1 MYLEGVKQMTLV
13 YNEKFTVQGTG
24 VLACKWRN
32 CGREFTEKKYLVD
45 HVTSSHIEQRKGCDD
60 FPCFWEV
67 ISLFLVNIV
76 NLTLTLIKLPKILS
90 VFFFNLAL
98 TCAVTF
104 NDYDADMSS
113 SVETVQCEVQA
124 AHPHASSHWREAV
137 HLQGEYLLELECPS
151 FIANKWQC
159 YAWRLS
165 NGFRGAAPH
174 VGLSIEIW
182 PQGFSCNL
190 NAPPNELISVA
201 KVTFSNQLL
210 TLPSSPSP

>member
-1 MYLEGVKQMTLV
+1 MAQLWTRVHGKEIPGRPRHLLPYRAEEGLRRLSLLLGGNQSLPCQHSQTQPHIDTDRDQTPNNLE
-13 YNEKFTVQGTG
+13 
-24 VLACKWRN
+24 C
-32 CGREFTEKKYLVD
+32 
-45 HVTSSHIEQRKGCDD
+45 
-60 FPCFWEV
+60 
-67 ISLFLVNIV
+67 
-76 NLTLTLIKLPKILS
+76 
-90 VFFFNLAL
+90 FFFNLAL
-98 TCAVTF
+98 TCAVML
-104 NDYDADMSS
+104 NGYDADMSS